1 MLILFANPTSGRGK
15 GAKVLAI
22 IEKYLISQDLLF
34 IAISTSSLKQSLLLL
49 KENIQKYPEAK
60 VIVIGGDGM
69 VHAAINNIEDNPIGL
84 IPAGT
89 GNDFARALG
98 LVLDDP
104 ISSIKRATS
113 ANVDLVDLG
122 KVGED
127 YFAAICSTGF
137 DSIVNERANGLKWPH
152 GKMKYNIAMLLELP
166 KFQPKSYKIVIDGKP
181 LETQAMLIAIAN
193 GLSYGGGMK
202 VCPAAQ
208 LQDGLLDIMILAPVS
223 KFEFIRIFPS
233 VFKGLHMTQPA
244 FSIVQGRSIQITADA
259 VGYADGERIG
269 NLPLN
274 VSISPNRMKVLR

>member
-34 IAISTSSLKQSLLLL
+34 IEISTSSLKQSLLLL

-98 LVLDDP
+98 LILDNP

-113 ANVDLVDLG
+113 AKGELVDLG
-122 KVGED
+122 KVGEE

-223 KFEFIRIFPS
+223 KFEFVRIFPS
-233 VFKGLHMTQPA
+233 VFKGHHITHPA
-244 FSIVQGRSIQITADA
+244 VSIVQGRSIQITADA

-269 NLPLN
+269 NLPLD

>member
-152 GKMKYNIAMLLELP
+152 GKMKDNIAMLLELP

-233 VFKGLHMTQPA
+233 VFKGHHITHPA
-244 FSIVQGRSIQITADA
+244 VSIVQGRSIQITADA